1 MTNHS
6 KYLMG
11 GFFLNGS
18 REESVDLLSDEGG
31 DFATAKVNMGTSISA
46 AVEDCDVA
54 AHWVMVDDETEY
66 GSEASHECRSML

>member
-11 GFFLNGS
+11 EFFVKGS
-18 REESVDLLSDEGG
+18 DEESVDLLSDKVG
-31 DFATAKVNMGTSISA
+31 DLSAKLNKGASICA

-54 AHWVMVDDETEY
+54 AHWVMVDDEAEY